1 MVADDT
7 LVFTSAI
14 AFVDSC
20 RFQTLCIESYCLSVR
35 FCGVFL
41 SKILFSM
48 NFPYFS
54 DYNCSVWKLS
64 VNKHVFDKQLYESL
78 SLSFLLST
86 SLWEPCPP
94 FPVFTYS
101 VSSGFPAGSITLV
114 VSVFKYN
121 ETESAYLHQLFGK

>member
-1 MVADDT
+1 MVADDI

-20 RFQTLCIESYCLSVR
+20 RFQTLCKESVCSFLWGFSKQNFIFLRIFLISVITIVQS
-35 FCGVFL
+35 G
-41 SKILFSM
+41 SM
-48 NFPYFS
+48 
-54 DYNCSVWKLS
+54 L